1 MIFEDFDFDSILS
14 DEKSFQNFSIY
25 DILYKTLSGV
35 RPLRI
40 KFEKVDRFIRNYDGT
55 RYLVQFGPEKYDGI
69 YNRIRYNISQKL
81 VLRMFF
87 LKIIQGSKFTHVI
100 LCLYKKNID
109 FV

>member
-1 MIFEDFDFDSILS
+1 MKSKIAVVRWCFDDTIIFEDFDFDSILS

-55 RYLVQFGPEKYDGI
+55 RYLV
-69 YNRIRYNISQKL
+69 
-81 VLRMFF
+81 
-87 LKIIQGSKFTHVI
+87 
-100 LCLYKKNID
+100 
-109 FV
+109 